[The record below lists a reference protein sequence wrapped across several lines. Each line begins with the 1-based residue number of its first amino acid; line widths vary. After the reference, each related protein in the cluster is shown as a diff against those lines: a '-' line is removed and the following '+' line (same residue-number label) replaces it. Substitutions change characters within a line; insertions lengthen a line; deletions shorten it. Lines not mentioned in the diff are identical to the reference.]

1 MKKEKPKNGITKVK
15 KIKAGR
21 KEDNNIKLCQAFK
34 QLKIGCRVLQ
44 LGRFGGHFRPSTE
57 KFQGVGGEKPHC
69 SVLRTEQESKKT
81 LFPSSD
87 YQ

>member
-34 QLKIGCRVLQ
+34 
-44 LGRFGGHFRPSTE
+44 
-57 KFQGVGGEKPHC
+57 
-69 SVLRTEQESKKT
+69 
-81 LFPSSD
+81 
-87 YQ
+87 